1 MIALPRRRFCA
12 AAFLIAVLF
21 PNPAPA
27 QQRSEPARSLDL
39 MTASVADIQA
49 AVAAGTL
56 TYERLIEMYLA
67 RIEAYQALG
76 LIVNPAG
83 S

>member
-1 MIALPRRRFCA
+1 MGLRVNSNISS
-12 AAFLIAVLF
+12 I
-21 PNPAPA
+21 NA
-27 QQRSEPARSLDL
+27 QRNLVTARDAQILSRLSLD
-39 MTASVADIQA
+39 
-49 AVAAGTL
+49 
-56 TYERLIEMYLA
+56 LA

>member
-1 MIALPRRRFCA
+1 MA
-12 AAFLIAVLF
+12 AGVAGSVETT
-21 PNPAPA
+21 NA
-27 QQRSEPARSLDL
+27 QRNLVTARDAQILSRLSLD
-39 MTASVADIQA
+39 
-49 AVAAGTL
+49 
-56 TYERLIEMYLA
+56 LA